1 MARKKKEKKMSAKK
15 EKYVKFA
22 NKEKPGTLDLS
33 FPDLD
38 DEQTDMKRQDE
49 TKIDKHLRFNRNF
62 PTKEIVT
69 RKMKSKR

>member
-1 MARKKKEKKMSAKK
+1 MAKKKKEKKMSAKK

-22 NKEKPGTLDLS
+22 NKEKSGTLDLT

-38 DEQTDMKRQDE
+38 DAQTDMKRQDE
-49 TKIDKHLRFNRNF
+49 LKIDRHLRLNKNL
-62 PTKEIVT
+62 PTKEVVA